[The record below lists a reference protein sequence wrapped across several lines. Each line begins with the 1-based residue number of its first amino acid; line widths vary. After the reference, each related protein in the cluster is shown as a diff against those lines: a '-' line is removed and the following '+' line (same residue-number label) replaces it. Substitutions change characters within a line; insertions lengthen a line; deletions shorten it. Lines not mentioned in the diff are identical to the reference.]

1 MATSLRR
8 LAAALLCLCLPIG
21 APAQQQ
27 GDAAVLVAD
36 NLFITRDRVLVA
48 EGNVEAFQDGTRLRA
63 NAIRYD
69 QDAGALSIEGPIL
82 LTEGD
87 ETTIFADAAELD
99 ADLRNGLLTG
109 ARLVLNQQLQLA
121 ALQINRVDGR
131 YSQLYK
137 TAVTSCQVCSTGE
150 APLWQIRAKRVVHD
164 QQAQQL
170 YFDEAQFL
178 IRDVPIIYLPRLRLP
193 DPTLARATGLLTP
206 TIRTTSELGTG
217 LKLPYFIKIGDHRDL
232 TLTPYLSSSTRTLQF
247 RYRQAFV
254 AGRIEFEGAVSDDDE
269 RPDKTRAYL
278 FGRGAFD
285 LPRDYKLYFDIETVS
300 DRSYLA
306 DYSYSD
312 RDRLTSELTVSRTR
326 RDAYLRGS
334 LFNFRSLR
342 QGEVNDTLPTF
353 VIDGEYERRF
363 FPNRLGGE
371 FRLGVRAHTHRRISD
386 LDVDS
391 NDPDLIV
398 DGRDVT
404 RLNGRAEYLRRFV
417 YRSGLVADLK
427 AGATFNVFDITQD
440 STFDQNHSEIA
451 PQAALAFRYPL
462 IRREEN
468 GATQVLEPV
477 VQFGWVGNRR
487 LDIPN
492 EESTRVEFDEG
503 NLLALSR
510 FPAPDRR
517 ERKGTVALGVNWTR
531 SVPSGLRTALVL
543 GQVLR
548 EEADPA
554 FTVTSGL
561 DGARSDF
568 LLAGQIA
575 GPGGLSL
582 TGRGLFDERFDFAK
596 AEVRGDWA
604 FSRGTLGGSLLWLGI
619 DPAEDRFAEVSE
631 VSLAGTFD
639 ISPQWAAAADLRYD
653 VADSRAANAAL
664 GLSYNNECVSVDL
677 RVRRRYT
684 TSTSLEPST
693 SIGLNVGLR
702 GFSASTETERLVR
715 SCAK

>member
-1 MATSLRR
+1 MKAFSRKLAT
-8 LAAALLCLCLPIG
+8 ALVLLFLPLG
-21 APAQQQ
+21 LSAQQRE
-27 GDAAVLVAD
+27 DAAVLVAD
-36 NLFITRDRVLVA
+36 NLFITPQRVLVA
-48 EGNVEAFQDGTRLRA
+48 EGNVEAFQNGTRLRA
-63 NAIRYD
+63 SAIRYD
-69 QDAGALSIEGPIL
+69 QEAGALSIDGPIL
-82 LTEGD
+82 LTEGE
-87 ETTIFADAAELD
+87 ETTILADAAELD

-109 ARLVLNQQLQLA
+109 ARLILNERLQLA

-137 TAVTSCQVCSTGE
+137 TAVTSCRVCGTGE
-150 APLWQIRAKRVVHD
+150 PPLWQIRAKRVVHD
-164 QQAQQL
+164 EEAQQL

-178 IRDVPIIYLPRLRLP
+178 IRDLPVFYLPRLRLP
-193 DPTLARATGLLTP
+193 DPTLARATGFLTP
-206 TIRTTSELGTG
+206 SIRTTSELGTG

-232 TLTPYLSSSTRTLQF
+232 TLTPYLSSSTKTLEL

-254 AGRIEFEGAVSDDDE
+254 NGRIQFDGAFSDDDE
-269 RPDKTRAYL
+269 RPGDTRAYL
-278 FGRGAFD
+278 FGTGAFD

-306 DYSYSD
+306 DYGYSD
-312 RDRLTSELTVSRTR
+312 KDRLTSELTVSRTR
-326 RDAYLRGS
+326 RDIYLRGS
-334 LFNFRSLR
+334 LYNFESLR
-342 QGEVNDTLPTF
+342 QGEVNDTLPT
-353 VIDGEYERRF
+353 VVVDGEYERRF
-363 FPNRLGGE
+363 FPRRLGGE
-371 FRLGVRAHTHRRISD
+371 LRFGLKVHSHRRNSD
-386 LDVDS
+386 LDRDS

-398 DGRDVT
+398 DGRDVA

-417 YRSGLVADLK
+417 HRSGLVADLR

-440 STFDQNHSEIA
+440 ITFDQNHSEIA

-462 IRREEN
+462 IRREAS

-477 VQFGWVGNRR
+477 VQLGWVGNRR
-487 LDIPN
+487 LAIPN

-517 ERKGTVALGVNWTR
+517 ERKGTVALGVNWAR
-531 SVPSGLRTALVL
+531 SVPGAFDTHVVL

-548 EEADPA
+548 EDADPA

-561 DGARSDF
+561 DGPRSDF
-568 LLAGQIA
+568 LLAAQIA
-575 GPGGLSL
+575 SAGGLAV
-582 TGRGLFDERFDFAK
+582 TGRGLFDEDFDFAK
-596 AEVRGDWA
+596 AELRGDWT
-604 FSRGTLGGSLLWLGI
+604 FRRGSLGGSFLWLGI
-619 DPAEDRFAEVSE
+619 DPAEDRFEEVSE
-631 VSLAGTFD
+631 VSLDATYD
-639 ISPQWAAAADLRYD
+639 ISRHWAAAADLRYD

-677 RVRRRYT
+677 SVRRRYT
-684 TSTSLEPST
+684 TSTSLEPTT
-693 SIGLNVGLR
+693 SLGLNIGLR